1 MTGNATIDMLLALIS
16 SAAPGIILGIWAI
29 LKAAAAHSA
38 AKLDDEAVALVEKI
52 AGGVID
58 KQKQSLTG
66 VDH

>member
-1 MTGNATIDMLLALIS
+1 MTGNTTIDMLLALIS
-16 SAAPGIILGIWAI
+16 AAAPGIILGIWAI

-38 AKLDDEAVALVEKI
+38 ARWDDEAVALVEKI

-58 KQKQSLTG
+58 KQKLSLTG

>member
-1 MTGNATIDMLLALIS
+1 MTGNITIDMLPALIS
-16 SAAPGIILGIWAI
+16 ASAPGIILGIWAI

-38 AKLDDEAVALVEKI
+38 AKWDDEAVALVEKI

-58 KQKQSLTG
+58 KQKQGLTG